1 MFKIDYLKVNY
12 EDNTIEP
19 SLYEFGD
26 SVYIFGKNNVG
37 KTIMLQAIDYV
48 LGKSDFVLEDR
59 DGLENIISLEAKL
72 VNDGR
77 TLFIS
82 RSRYNDFG
90 YKYSEDDV
98 AYLTVD
104 ANMYKQEIT
113 AFILNENS
121 NYFETLKN
129 YLDEDLSFRAFTF
142 INFLDEKGLGN
153 LTNIFPRISTYYNQK
168 RARKLMTFVFN
179 YNNVSKI
186 IELMNE
192 QTELNKT
199 LKTLSEQK
207 TTYNYSVAVIRREF
221 IELQIPFKTEDSLQ
235 ALKEAFD
242 LFSKAFYRDAIE
254 KRYASKDLG
263 VLLRI
268 SCSLSEELKYQENLW
283 QQTKLLDSRNVKS
296 EKLLTAFRELV
307 LLDENYSVYVD
318 DIEALI
324 KKQKLSHDILSV
336 KDFEKTIREI
346 KAKKADID
354 RQIAVCQKGLNKDSY
369 ENILKAIGRIEQAF
383 TNISNIPNLDE
394 ITFAE
399 ERLKQI
405 EEEISKLRK
414 DFDNTL
420 KTKFDETMLM
430 FYKELDKVKFVADDL
445 NQKNFKIL
453 FDPVKI
459 TVCGER
465 LKPNSDDISVAYMP
479 GSMARETTW
488 QIIAYLTMFKL
499 FKERFK
505 ELPLMPVLFIDGLD
519 QPYDEDINSY
529 PNIYSFIRDKAL
541 EIGVQLFVVST
552 HDGRLIGINDQVH
565 ITGFNKTYKR

>member
-12 EDNTIEP
+12 EDKTIEP
-19 SLYEFGD
+19 SVYEFGD
-26 SVYIFGKNNVG
+26 SVYIFGQNNVG
-37 KTIMLQAIDYV
+37 KTIMLQVIDYV

-59 DGLENIISLEAKL
+59 DGLENIISLELKL

-77 TLFIS
+77 TLFIC
-82 RSRYNDFG
+82 RSKYNDFG
-90 YKYSEDDV
+90 YKYSEYDT

-104 ANMYKQEIT
+104 DKMYKQEIT
-113 AFILNENS
+113 SFIS
-121 NYFETLKN
+121 GKDSKYFEEFRN
-129 YLDEDLSFRAFTF
+129 YLEEELSFRSFNF

-153 LTNIFPRISTYYNQK
+153 LINIFPRTSTYYNQK

-179 YNNVSKI
+179 YKNVSEL
-186 IELMNE
+186 IELMKE
-192 QTELNKT
+192 QTELTKT

-207 TTYNYSVAVIRREF
+207 ATYNYLVELIRREF

-235 ALKEAFD
+235 LLKESFD
-242 LFSKAFYRDAIE
+242 SFSKDFYRDNIG
-254 KRYASKDLG
+254 KRKASNDLG

-268 SCSLSEELKYQENLW
+268 SCSLSEELKYQENLR

-307 LLDENYSVYVD
+307 LLDEDYAVYVD

-324 KKQKLSHDILSV
+324 EKQKLSHDILSV
-336 KDFEKTIREI
+336 KDFEKTISEI
-346 KAKKADID
+346 KAKKVDID
-354 RQIAVCQKGLNKDSY
+354 RQIAACQKGLNKDSY

-383 TNISNIPNLDE
+383 TNISSISDLNE
-394 ITFAE
+394 IMVTE

-405 EEEISKLRK
+405 EEKIKKLRK

-420 KTKFDETMLM
+420 KTEFDKTMLM
-430 FYKELDKVKFVADDL
+430 FYEELDKVKFVSEDL

-453 FDPVKI
+453 FDPIKI
-459 TVCGER
+459 AVCGER
-465 LKPNSDDISVAYMP
+465 LKPDSDDISVAYMP

-499 FKERFK
+499 FKEKFN

-519 QPYDEDINSY
+519 QPYDEEINSY
-529 PNIYSFIRDKAL
+529 PNIYNFIRNKAL

-552 HDGRLIGINDQVH
+552 RDGKPIGINDQLH

>member
-394 ITFAE
+394 VTFAE

>member
-26 SVYIFGKNNVG
+26 SVYIFGENNVG

-121 NYFETLKN
+121 NYFETFKN

-199 LKTLSEQK
+199 LKTLIEQK

-399 ERLKQI
+399 ERVKQI